1 MTTKEWDEQKVDN
14 GKVKTKEDIDVKL
27 KSLPN
32 IDFIIPSES
41 TNMGRKKYYLIL
53 LLTKMIEALVQVSNW
68 KVHIFQHFKTWEWV
82 FFQLVEN
89 DETMDDWF
97 VTTSQIWSFKIY
109 FMRSTWEVQ
118 LKWKG

>member
-53 LLTKMIEALVQVSNW
+53 LLTKMIEALVQVSSW
-68 KVHIFQHFKTWEWV
+68 KVHIFQHFKTWERV
-82 FFQLVEN
+82 FFPTGGEWWN
-89 DETMDDWF
+89 
-97 VTTSQIWSFKIY
+97 
-109 FMRSTWEVQ
+109 
-118 LKWKG
+118 

>member
-32 IDFIIPSES
+32 IDFIIPNEF
-41 TNMGRKKYYLIL
+41 TNMGRNRYYLIL
-53 LLTKMIEALVQVSNW
+53 LLTIEALVQVSSW

-89 DETMDDWF
+89 DETMEDWF

-118 LKWKG
+118 LKFLKV